1 MSLPAPA
8 AASADDLIVS
18 RPEGLYCPA
27 GDFYIDPWRPV
38 KLAVITHA
46 HADHASA
53 GHAHY
58 LCASECAPI
67 LRARLG
73 DVTLQTLAYGDAL
86 QVDAARVSLHPA
98 GHVRGSCQVR
108 IEADGQVWVVSGDYK
123 LAPDPTCS
131 AFEPVRCH
139 TFVTEST
146 FGLPIYRWESAS
158 AVLAEIDA
166 WWQENAA
173 AGRCSVLYCYALGK
187 AQRILAGL
195 APGPGPLLVHGAI
208 DTLNRVYRDAG
219 VILPAWAHATTFT
232 DRAALAHALVLAPPS
247 ASGSTWPRR
256 FGDHA
261 SAFASGWMQ
270 VRGARK
276 QRRVDRGFVLSDHA
290 DWPGLLQAITATG
303 AQQVLVTHGLV
314 EPLVRYLAEQSLS
327 ARALRTEYGDEDEKA
342 ASPGA
347 AGREHPQP

>member
-1 MSLPAPA
+1 
-8 AASADDLIVS
+8 
-18 RPEGLYCPA
+18 
-27 GDFYIDPWRPV
+27 
-38 KLAVITHA
+38 
-46 HADHASA
+46 
-53 GHAHY
+53 
-58 LCASECAPI
+58 
-67 LRARLG
+67 
-73 DVTLQTLAYGDAL
+73 
-86 QVDAARVSLHPA
+86 
-98 GHVRGSCQVR
+98 
-108 IEADGQVWVVSGDYK
+108 
-123 LAPDPTCS
+123 
-131 AFEPVRCH
+131 VRCD

-146 FGLPIYRWESAS
+146 FGLPIYRWAP
-158 AVLAEIDA
+158 AATVMAEIDA

-195 APGPGPLLVHGAI
+195 APGPGPLLAHGAI

-219 VILPAWAHATTFT
+219 VALPAWEHATTFA
-232 DRAALAHALVLAPPS
+232 DRAGLARALVLAPPS

-290 DWPGLLQAITATG
+290 DWPGLLEAIGATG

-314 EPLVRYLAEQSLS
+314 EPLVRYLAEKGLD
-327 ARALRTEYGDEDEKA
+327 ARALRTEYGGEDEDAAGAPA
-342 ASPGA
+342 ASE
-347 AGREHPQP
+347 RLQP